1 MSDESKKYERMK
13 YLMEKD
19 LVCPLDK
26 AERYELQE
34 LRKEII

>member
-1 MSDESKKYERMK
+1 MSEESKGYERMK

-19 LVCPLDK
+19 LVSPLDK
-26 AERYELQE
+26 AERYELEQ